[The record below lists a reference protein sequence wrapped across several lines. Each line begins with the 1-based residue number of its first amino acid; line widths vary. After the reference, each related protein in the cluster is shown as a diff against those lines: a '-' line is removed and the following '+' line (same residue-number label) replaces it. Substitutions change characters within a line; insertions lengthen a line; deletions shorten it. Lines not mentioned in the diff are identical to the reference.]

1 MAIDFVPPALAGY
14 IETVSLRE
22 PDVLARLREET
33 AKLPHSHMQISPD
46 LGVFFRFLIHATGA
60 RRCLEVG
67 VFTGYSSTAVALAL
81 PEDGH
86 ITACDVSAEWT
97 SLARRYWRE
106 ASVDHKIELHLAPA
120 LQTLDALIAE
130 GRAGTYDF
138 AFIDAD
144 KPNYAHYWQRALT
157 LVRSGG
163 VILVDNVLWSGRVVD
178 STVTD
183 PETEAI
189 RDFNRMVVADDRVEA
204 MVLPLRDGVTLAW
217 KR

>member
-1 MAIDFVPPALAGY
+1 MAIDFVPPHLGEY
-14 IETVSLRE
+14 IENVSLRE

-33 AKLPHSHMQISPD
+33 SKLPDSRMQISPD
-46 LGVFFRFLIHATGA
+46 QGLFFRFLIHATAA

-81 PEDGH
+81 PDDGR
-86 ITACDVSAEWT
+86 ITACDVSVEWT
-97 SLARRYWRE
+97 SIARRYWRE
-106 ASVDHKIELHLAPA
+106 AGVDHKIDLHLAPA
-120 LQTLDALIAE
+120 VETLDSLIDE
-130 GRAGTYDF
+130 GLAGSYDF

-144 KPNYAHYWQRALT
+144 KPNYSNYWERALT

-163 VILVDNVLWSGRVVD
+163 VILVDNVLWSGRVAD
-178 STVTD
+178 ITVSD
-183 PETEAI
+183 AETESI
-189 RDFNRMVVADDRVEA
+189 RGFNRMVAADNRVEA